1 MANKAIKCGKMFDS
15 TTGAVRE
22 NMVIFT
28 DGERIASVVPA
39 AEANCDGYEVIDL
52 GDKFVTPGLIDSH
65 VHLSMNGEANPAMTN
80 RLIQEELKKR

>member
-52 GDKFVTPGLIDSH
+52 GDTKHNTFL
-65 VHLSMNGEANPAMTN
+65 NGAYAAMS
-80 RLIQEELKKR
+80 IK

>member
-39 AEANCDGYEVIDL
+39 AEANCDGYEVIVF
-52 GDKFVTPGLIDSH
+52 GV
-65 VHLSMNGEANPAMTN
+65 
-80 RLIQEELKKR
+80 

>member
-39 AEANCDGYEVIDL
+39 AEAN
-52 GDKFVTPGLIDSH
+52 VTATRSSTSATSSSP
-65 VHLSMNGEANPAMTN
+65 PA
-80 RLIQEELKKR
+80 